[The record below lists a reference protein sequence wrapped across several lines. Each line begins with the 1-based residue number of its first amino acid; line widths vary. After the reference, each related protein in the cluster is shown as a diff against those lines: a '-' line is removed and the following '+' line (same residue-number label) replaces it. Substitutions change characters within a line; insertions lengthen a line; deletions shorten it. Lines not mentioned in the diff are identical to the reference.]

1 MNLILFGAPGTGKG
15 TQSEFLVKQ
24 LGMVQISTGDLFRT
38 AIKNR
43 TELGI
48 QAKLYID
55 QGILVPNAVTLGIVE
70 GVLREIKSPFVLDGF
85 PRNLEQGRALEK
97 LLDSLNLK
105 LGKVV
110 SLEVP
115 GALLVARLMGRRVC
129 RSCGAVFHL
138 VTKPPK
144 KEGVC
149 DVCQGELY
157 QRPDDTELVIRD
169 RLKVYEEYTA
179 PLKDFYSKQGLLVQ
193 VDGNRSAQEI
203 FEELKKIAA

>member
-70 GVLREIKSPFVLDGF
+70 GVLRKIKSPFVLDGF

>member
-24 LGMVQISTGDLFRT
+24 LGMIQISTGDLFRA
-38 AIKNR
+38 AIKNK

-48 QAKLYID
+48 QAKSYID
-55 QGILVPNAVTLGIVE
+55 QGVLVPNAVTLGIVE
-70 GVLREIKSPFVLDGF
+70 GVLREVKAPFVLDGF
-85 PRNLEQGRALEK
+85 PRNLEQGKALEK
-97 LLDSLNLK
+97 LLISLNLK

-115 GALLVARLMGRRVC
+115 GVLLVARLMGRRVC

-144 KEGVC
+144 TEGVC
-149 DVCQGELY
+149 DVCQGEIY
-157 QRPDDTELVIRD
+157 QRPDDTEIVIRD
-169 RLKVYEEYTA
+169 RLKVYDECTA
-179 PLKDFYSKQGLLVQ
+179 PLKEYYAKQGLLIE

-203 FEELKKIAA
+203 FEDLKKIGA